1 MIVLGLTGSIGMGK
15 STAAGIFRRLGAP
28 VFDADRC
35 VHDLYEGPVADV
47 LDSAFPGVKKQGRV
61 DRNAL
66 AARILNDPA
75 AMARL
80 ESLIHPLVLEKRQEF
95 LARMRRRG
103 ARLVVLDV
111 PLLFET
117 GSERD
122 VDAIV
127 VVSASAPVQRARVLD
142 RPGMS
147 DDKLAAILARQ
158 VPDAAKRRFSHF
170 IVQTDRGL
178 PAAERQIQS
187 ILAALGPCDPGR

>member
-35 VHDLYEGPVADV
+35 VHDLYEGPVADL

-66 AARILNDPA
+66 AARILDDPA

-80 ESLIHPLVLEKRQEF
+80 ESLIHPLVVEKRREF
-95 LARMRRRG
+95 LALMRGRG
-103 ARLVVLDV
+103 ARLVVLDL

-117 GSERD
+117 GSEKD

-127 VVSASAPVQRARVLD
+127 AVSAPASVQRARVLA

-170 IVQTDRGL
+170 IVETDRGL
-178 PAAERQIQS
+178 IPAERQIKS
-187 ILAALGPCDPGR
+187 ILAALGPCDYGR

>member
-15 STAAGIFRRLGAP
+15 STAAGIFRRLGSA

-35 VHDLYEGPVADV
+35 VHDLYQGPVADL

-66 AARILNDPA
+66 ATQILGDPA

-80 ESLIHPLVLEKRQEF
+80 ESLVHPLVLEKRLDF
-95 LARMRRRG
+95 LSRARAKG
-103 ARLVVLDV
+103 ARLVVLDL

-117 GSERD
+117 GSEND

-127 VVSASAPVQRARVLD
+127 AVSASAPVQRARVLA

-147 DDKLAAILARQ
+147 DDKLRFWRVRFPILKSAASPTSLSNPIK
-158 VPDAAKRRFSHF
+158 VWSRRN
-170 IVQTDRGL
+170 
-178 PAAERQIQS
+178 
-187 ILAALGPCDPGR
+187 GR

>member
-1 MIVLGLTGSIGMGK
+1 MMALGLTGSIGMGK
-15 STAAGIFRRLGAP
+15 SATAAIFRRLGVP

-35 VHDLYEGPVADV
+35 VHDLYEGPVVDV

-66 AARILNDPA
+66 AAQTLSDPA

-80 ESLIHPLVLEKRQEF
+80 ESLIHPLVVEKRREF
-95 LARMRRRG
+95 LARMRGRG
-103 ARLVVLDV
+103 ARLVVLDI

-122 VDAIV
+122 VDAVV
-127 VVSASAPVQRARVLD
+127 VVSAPAPVQRARVLD

-147 DDKLAAILARQ
+147 EDKLSAILARQ
-158 VPDAAKRRFSHF
+158 VPDAVKRRFSHF

-178 PAAERQIQS
+178 PAAERQIRS